1 MGGSEFM
8 KQEEQY
14 QTKQSLPKDNS
25 RTESIKWGVCP
36 AAGILLVVLSVIGLK
51 GDAFVF
57 WTWWLLALLLG
68 LGFMPLSSV
77 LFGRFEDKG
86 WFFSKA
92 LAIACC
98 GFSEWFLV
106 AVKLMV
112 FNTATCILVCV
123 LWVAGMLVFARS
135 RQKKDAAVMPWN
147 HFRLIIY
154 GELIFAAVF
163 LIWTFF
169 AGMRPEAYGTEK
181 FMDYGFMEA
190 MMRSRTLPAI
200 DMWYSGGTLNYYYG
214 GQYFAVFLTKLS
226 GSRVEVTY
234 NLMRT
239 FIAGFAFILP
249 CSLAFQMMQD
259 VKRFRNKNVSG
270 AVSRMAGLIAGT
282 AVCFCGNMH
291 YVVYRW
297 IVPLLARLRGE
308 EYTESYWFPDATRY
322 IGFKPDVP
330 DKTIHE
336 FPCYSFVLGDLHA
349 HVVNIIFVL
358 LMIGLLYAW
367 CSDIRDRKSYLDGTR
382 HGVLKEIFQPHIF
395 VVGLLLGMYQLNNFW
410 DYVIYFVVAGGTILF
425 TNLAR
430 QEKTGTAIGI
440 TAAQAALFAAVSTV
454 VILPFTLIFKTMV
467 SGVALCRHHSLPHQL
482 LILWGLPCITSVLLI
497 IAMIG
502 DRRKGGKKN
511 PGGFLAGIAAPD
523 MYAGILALCA
533 MGLVLIPE
541 IVYVRDIYENGNARA
556 NTMFKLTYQAYIM
569 FGIVMGYGMIRL
581 IRISK
586 KAVFKAAGAIAL
598 VCLAATA
605 GYMGNACGSWYAD
618 SIRNMNYRGLYA
630 LGHLDVDFTAD
641 ANAIYWLKDNVKG
654 SPVVLEA
661 NGNSYTGYNRVS
673 ASTGLPTLLGW
684 YVHEWLWRS
693 DTEDLNIISEDIQT
707 IYTSE
712 DLTVVKDLLID
723 YNVSYIFVGAFEKEK
738 FGEALNEDLLRS
750 LGRVVFEDG
759 SSGTFIVQV
768 QGTLEGA
775 NKS

>member
-1 MGGSEFM
+1 M
-8 KQEEQY
+8 
-14 QTKQSLPKDNS
+14 QSLPKDDHI
-25 RTESIKWGVCP
+25 TETVKWGACA
-36 AAGILLVVLSVIGLK
+36 AAGVLLVVLSVLWLK

-57 WTWWLLALLLG
+57 WTWWLLALLFG
-68 LGFMPLSSV
+68 MAFMPFTSL
-77 LFGRFEDKG
+77 LFRGFEDKG

-92 LAIACC
+92 LGIAVC
-98 GFSEWFLV
+98 GFTEWFLV

-112 FNTATCILVCV
+112 FNTATCVFVCILYA
-123 LWVAGMLVFARS
+123 AGMMLLLRK
-135 RQKKDAAVMPWN
+135 RQKKGDTILPWN

-154 GELIFAAVF
+154 GELLFAAVF
-163 LIWTFF
+163 LVWTFL

-259 VKRFRNKNVSG
+259 EKRLRNQKSSG
-270 AVSRMAGLIAGT
+270 LVSRIAGLIAGT

-291 YVVYRW
+291 YVIYRW
-297 IVPLLARLRGE
+297 FIPVLARIRGE
-308 EYTESYWFPDATRY
+308 EYTDSYWFPDATRY
-322 IGFKPDVP
+322 IGFVPDVP

-367 CSDIRDRKSYLDGTR
+367 SSYTRDRSSYLDGTR
-382 HGVLKEIFQPHIF
+382 RGALREIFQPHIF
-395 VVGLLLGMYQLNNFW
+395 VVGFLLGMYQLNNFW
-410 DYVIYFVVAGGTILF
+410 DFVIYFVVAGGTILF
-425 TNLAR
+425 TNLVR
-430 QEKTGTAIGI
+430 QEKMSTAILI
-440 TAAQAALFAAVSTV
+440 TAAQAVLFAAVSAI
-454 VILPFTLIFKTMV
+454 VILPFTLIFETMV

-482 LILWGLPCITSVLLI
+482 LILWGLPCFVSIMLI
-497 IAMIG
+497 IAMIA
-502 DRRKGGKKN
+502 DRKKEGRRG
-511 PGGFLAGIAAPD
+511 PGGFLAGITVPD

-533 MGLVLIPE
+533 IGLVLIPE
-541 IVYVRDIYENGNARA
+541 IVYVRDIYEDGNARA

-569 FGIVMGYGMIRL
+569 FGIMMGFGLVRL
-581 IRISK
+581 LRISK
-586 KAVFKAAGAIAL
+586 EIVLKIAGAIAL
-598 VCLAATA
+598 VFLMATA
-605 GYMGNACGSWYAD
+605 GYMGNACGSWFAD
-618 SIRNMNYRGLYA
+618 GIQNINYRGLYA
-630 LGHLDVDFTAD
+630 LGHLDTDFAAD

-712 DLTVVKDLLID
+712 DLDVVKDLLID
-723 YNVSYIFVGAFEKEK
+723 YNVSYIFVGAYEEEK
-738 FGEALNEDLLRS
+738 FGEALNKDSLRS
-750 LGRVVFEDG
+750 LGNVVFEDG

-768 QGTLEGA
+768 QGAGEGA
-775 NKS
+775 EQS

>member
-1 MGGSEFM
+1 M

-14 QTKQSLPKDNS
+14 QTKMTMHSSQKDNS
-25 RTESIKWGVCP
+25 KKELIKWGACA
-36 AAGILLVVLSVIGLK
+36 AAGVLLVVLSVLGLK

-68 LGFMPLSSV
+68 MAFMPFTSL

-92 LAIACC
+92 LAIAFC
-98 GFSEWFLV
+98 GFTEWFLV
-106 AVKLMV
+106 ATGLMV
-112 FNTATCILVCV
+112 FNTATCVLVCI
-123 LWVAGMLVFARS
+123 LYMAGMLLLTRI
-135 RQKKDAAVMPWN
+135 RQKKSESVLPWN
-147 HFRLIIY
+147 HFRLIIC

-163 LIWTFF
+163 LIWTFL

-239 FIAGFAFILP
+239 FVAGFSFILP

-259 VKRFRNKNVSG
+259 EKRLKNKGGSG
-270 AVSRMAGLIAGT
+270 RGSRIAGLIAGT

-297 IVPLLARLRGE
+297 ILPLVTRLRGE

-322 IGFKPDVP
+322 IGFRPDVP

-349 HVVNIIFVL
+349 HVVNIGFVL

-367 CSDIRDRKSYLDGTR
+367 SSDTRDRESYLDGTR
-382 HGVLKEIFQPHIF
+382 LGMLREIFQPHIF
-395 VVGLLLGMYQLNNFW
+395 VVGFLLGMYQLNNFW

-425 TNLAR
+425 TNLVR

-440 TAAQAALFAAVSTV
+440 TVAQAVLFAAVSTV

-482 LILWGLPCITSVLLI
+482 LVLWGLPCFTSILLI
-497 IAMIG
+497 ISMIR
-502 DRRKGGKKN
+502 DRKKGGKKN
-511 PGGFLAGIAAPD
+511 PGGFLSGIAVPD

-533 MGLVLIPE
+533 IGLILIPE
-541 IVYVRDIYENGNARA
+541 IVYVRDIYEEGNARA

-569 FGIVMGYGMIRL
+569 FGIVMGYGMVRL

-586 KAVFKAAGAIAL
+586 KVVYKIAGALAL
-598 VCLAATA
+598 ICLTVTL
-605 GYMGNACGSWYAD
+605 GYMGNACGSWFGD
-618 SIRNMNYRGLYA
+618 GIQNLNYRGLYA

-641 ANAIYWLKDNVKG
+641 ANAIYWLKDNIKG

-673 ASTGLPTLLGW
+673 ASTGLPTPLGW

-693 DTEDLNIISEDIQT
+693 DTENLNMISEDIQT

-712 DLTVVKDLLID
+712 DLDVVKGLLID

-738 FGEALNEDLLRS
+738 FGEELNEDLLRS

-768 QGTLEGA
+768 QGTGEGA
-775 NKS
+775 NRT

>member
-1 MGGSEFM
+1 MRM
-8 KQEEQY
+8 K
-14 QTKQSLPKDNS
+14 TLSILKDNNKK
-25 RTESIKWGVCP
+25 EMIKWGACA
-36 AAGILLVVLSVIGLK
+36 AAGILLVVLSVLWLK

-68 LGFMPLSSV
+68 MAFMPFTSL
-77 LFGRFEDKG
+77 LFRQFEDKG
-86 WFFSKA
+86 WFFSKV

-98 GFSEWFLV
+98 GFTEWFLV
-106 AVKLMV
+106 AVKLAV
-112 FNTATCILVCV
+112 FNTGTCVLVCV
-123 LWVAGMLVFARS
+123 LYTAGMLLLARS
-135 RQKKDAAVMPWN
+135 RQKKGSAMLPWN
-147 HFRLIIY
+147 HFRLVIY
-154 GELIFAAVF
+154 GEIIFAAVF

-190 MMRSRTLPAI
+190 MMRSKVLPAI

-249 CSLAFQMMQD
+249 CSLVFQMMQD
-259 VKRFRNKNVSG
+259 ERRIKGKNRMG
-270 AVSRMAGLIAGT
+270 AGSRMAGLIAGL

-291 YVVYRW
+291 YVIYRW
-297 IVPLLARLRGE
+297 IVPLITRLRGGE
-308 EYTESYWFPDATRY
+308 VTDSYWFPDATRY
-322 IGFKPDVP
+322 IGFNPDVP

-367 CSDIRDRKSYLDGTR
+367 CGSERDRRSHLDGSLR
-382 HGVLKEIFQPHIF
+382 GMLKEIFCPHII
-395 VVGLLLGMYQLNNFW
+395 VVGFLLGMYQLNNYW
-410 DYVIYFVVAGGTILF
+410 DYVIYIVVAGGTILF
-425 TNLAR
+425 TNMVR
-430 QEKTGTAIGI
+430 QEKMRAAIGI
-440 TAAQAALFAAVSTV
+440 TAAQAALFAAVSTI
-454 VILPFTLIFKTMV
+454 VILPFTLVFKTMV
-467 SGVALCRHHSLPHQL
+467 SGVALCSHHSLPHQL
-482 LILWGLPCITSVLLI
+482 AVLWGLPCFTSLLLI
-497 IAMIG
+497 IAVIR
-502 DRRKGGKKN
+502 DRNKDGGRSLR
-511 PGGFLAGIAAPD
+511 GFLSGITVPD
-523 MYAGILALCA
+523 MYACILAVCA

-569 FGIVMGYGMIRL
+569 FGIVMGFGISRL

-586 KAVFKAAGAIAL
+586 KAVYKIAGAIAL
-598 VCLAATA
+598 MCVLATA
-605 GYMGNACGSWYAD
+605 GYMGNACGSWFAD
-618 SIRNMNYRGLYA
+618 SIQNINYRGLYA
-630 LGHLDVDFTAD
+630 LGHLDVDFAAD

-654 SPVVLEA
+654 APVVLEA

-693 DTEDLNIISEDIQT
+693 DPDDLNVISEDIQT
-707 IYTSE
+707 IYTSG
-712 DLTVVKDLLID
+712 DLHVVKDLLID
-723 YNVSYIFVGAFEKEK
+723 YNVSYIFVGAFEQEK
-738 FGEALNEDLLRS
+738 YGEAMNRDFLRS
-750 LGRVVFEDG
+750 LGEVVFEDG

-768 QGTLEGA
+768 QGTGEGA
-775 NKS
+775 NKT